1 MSPRRRSGSGSGS
14 GSRSASLPV
23 VQVEREARE
32 LLRAL
37 AAQGEQLPSAP
48 TVYGRP
54 VLHAVTAPPPEPEG
68 SDR

>member
-1 MSPRRRSGSGSGS
+1 MSPRPRPAP
-14 GSRSASLPV
+14 RSASLPV

-37 AAQGEQLPSAP
+37 AAMGEQLPSAP

-54 VLHAVTAPPPEPEG
+54 VLHAVAARPPKPARPA
-68 SDR
+68 R